1 MYGALTQP
9 LMYSSAIFRAL
20 SEAAGKYLYD
30 AIHYIDV
37 LINSILMCNY
47 ILYYVIVCCLLYLD
61 TGGHKSKLKN
71 YMFV

>member
-47 ILYYVIVCCLLYLD
+47 IFILRHSLLFVIP
-61 TGGHKSKLKN
+61 
-71 YMFV
+71 